1 MSRCAG
7 ELTCPL
13 SSPHKAPHRPS
24 SGARERVLGIHGTEG
39 EGKGRG
45 KERGREERGRGGGRG
60 GDIEGWG
67 EREGGGERGRQRSGS
82 EGVW

>member
-24 SGARERVLGIHGTEG
+24 SGARERVLGTHGTEG
-39 EGKGRG
+39 EGRGR
-45 KERGREERGRGGGRG
+45 ERGGEERGRG
-60 GDIEGWG
+60 EGEG
-67 EREGGGERGRQRSGS
+67 ETLRDGEKERGRGERKG
-82 EGVW
+82 EGEGGEEW